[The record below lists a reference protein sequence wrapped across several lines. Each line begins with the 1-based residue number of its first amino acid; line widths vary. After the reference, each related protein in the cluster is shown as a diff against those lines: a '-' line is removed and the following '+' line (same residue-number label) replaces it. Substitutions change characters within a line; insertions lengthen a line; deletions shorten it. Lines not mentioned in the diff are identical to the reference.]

1 MSFYW
6 LWLKRVL
13 FSSKT
18 IFQFSALFSL
28 FGLILAVASLTIAI
42 LVVNGFSSGLEK
54 ALVDRQGHLRLQADN
69 NVFKEDILEDIANY
83 KKFIANQALFLS
95 FEGLILNGPH
105 FKGVLF
111 EAVEDEKLKSF
122 PFLKNRILK
131 GNLEHSEPFV
141 IIGSA
146 LAKELKLTLG
156 SSSSVIVSQSEDSY
170 FSRKQFRFT
179 VAGIADFGRHEFNSF
194 FVLMPLSSAQS
205 LGMDK
210 VSGISLWIK
219 NKNQLGLLKQKMK
232 NSLKGSYSIH
242 SWKDLDRA
250 FFEVIESDKKIIFLV
265 LFILIIVAGFN
276 VSSSLFVQV
285 FKRTKDIS
293 ILKSLGAKK
302 SLVRNLF
309 LLNGLIFGFL
319 GSAIGIFTGLF
330 LCHILVFIQNKWRLI
345 PEQIYKVN
353 ELVLDWQNHDLL
365 FVFIASVTI
374 VILSSLLP
382 ARRAYKMNIRTGLY
396 HK

>member
-1 MSFYW
+1 MLY
-6 LWLKRVL
+6 
-13 FSSKT
+13 
-18 IFQFSALFSL
+18 SAF
-28 FGLILAVASLTIAI
+28 FGMVLAVASLTVAL

-54 ALVDRQGHLRLQADN
+54 SLIDRQGHLRLQAKN
-69 NVFKEDILEDIANY
+69 NVFKKDILKDIASY
-83 KKFIANQALFLS
+83 KEFIANQALFLS
-95 FEGLILNGPH
+95 FEGLILNGPL

-122 PFLKNRILK
+122 SFLRNRILE
-131 GNLEHSEPFV
+131 GNLEHSKPFV

-146 LAKELKLTLG
+146 LAKELKLKAG

-170 FSRKQFRFT
+170 FSRKQFRFK

-205 LGMDK
+205 MGMNE
-210 VSGISLWIK
+210 VSGVSLWIK
-219 NKNQLGLLKQKMK
+219 NKKQLSLLKQKMK
-232 NSLKGSYSIH
+232 NSLKDAYFVH
-242 SWKDLDRA
+242 SWKDMDKA

-285 FKRTKDIS
+285 FQRTKDIN
-293 ILKSLGAKK
+293 ILKALGAKK

-353 ELVLDWQNHDLL
+353 ELVLDWQNPDLL
-365 FVFIASVTI
+365 LVFIASLII

-382 ARRAYKMNIRTGLY
+382 ARRAYKMDVRTGLY
-396 HK
+396 YK